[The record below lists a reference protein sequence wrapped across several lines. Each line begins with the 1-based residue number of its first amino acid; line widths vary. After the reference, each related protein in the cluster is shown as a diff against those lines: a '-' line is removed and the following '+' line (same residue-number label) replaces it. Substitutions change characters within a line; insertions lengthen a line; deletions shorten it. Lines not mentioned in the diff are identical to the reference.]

1 MTEAVHAGISPA
13 ASDSSAPVAAE
24 NQTPSKLS
32 LGGLAWALF
41 EGARNPYVILVTI
54 YVFMPYFSTVVVG
67 DPVRGQAAVAAYAL
81 YVGFIVAPTAP
92 LLGASIDKL
101 GRRKPWLFLCVAGMV
116 PLIWALWWT
125 RPDRS
130 GLSVNAVI
138 VIATVINVL
147 FAYSEVLLNS
157 LLVRAAGLKNVHKA
171 SGLALSLSNFL
182 AVTALIFIMWAFAL
196 PGKVPWS
203 FLPHAPLFGLD
214 PAQHEPDRIVGPISA
229 LIFIIGAIPMFLFTP
244 DADRSRVPVL
254 HAFKDGVMQLWSMV
268 KRLKDHRD
276 AAIFLGS
283 RMLYVDGMTAILF
296 FAGVYA
302 AGVMKWGALEMLAYG
317 VSLSVFAVAGGFI
330 GGALDHW
337 LGPKRAVQIELLV
350 TLVGI
355 AGMLGMAPDRIFY
368 FWAYDASA
376 HPPLWNGPLFRTL
389 PEALYIFIGFFN
401 AIFITAQYASS
412 RTLLTRLTPPD
423 QTGVFFGLYALSGTV
438 TLFLG
443 STLVHVATEVF
454 HSQQIGFSMTA
465 LLLALGFIG
474 LSFVRGGG
482 REA

>member
-1 MTEAVHAGISPA
+1 
-13 ASDSSAPVAAE
+13 
-24 NQTPSKLS
+24 
-32 LGGLAWALF
+32 
-41 EGARNPYVILVTI
+41 
-54 YVFMPYFSTVVVG
+54 
-67 DPVRGQAAVAAYAL
+67 
-81 YVGFIVAPTAP
+81 
-92 LLGASIDKL
+92 
-101 GRRKPWLFLCVAGMV
+101 
-116 PLIWALWWT
+116 
-125 RPDRS
+125 
-130 GLSVNAVI
+130 
-138 VIATVINVL
+138 
-147 FAYSEVLLNS
+147 
-157 LLVRAAGLKNVHKA
+157 
-171 SGLALSLSNFL
+171 
-182 AVTALIFIMWAFAL
+182 
-196 PGKVPWS
+196 
-203 FLPHAPLFGLD
+203 
-214 PAQHEPDRIVGPISA
+214 
-229 LIFIIGAIPMFLFTP
+229 AIPMFLFTP